1 MGGGMLYG
9 TLGYGSEFQNEGS
22 YAYFWTNT
30 TETMNDSIQVAYI
43 RKLNYWENRVFRGT
57 SSLNATA
64 YSVRAIKE

>member
-1 MGGGMLYG
+1 
-9 TLGYGSEFQNEGS
+9 
-22 YAYFWTNT
+22 
-30 TETMNDSIQVAYI
+30 MNDSIQVAYI